1 MVLTNFLKEILRE
14 NKMQSFNRQ
23 HTFNT
28 IAKQGGVMPSYWL
41 AIESISLGNDRSPSS
56 GFREGAGY
64 A

>member
-1 MVLTNFLKEILRE
+1 
-14 NKMQSFNRQ
+14 MQSFNRQ

-41 AIESISLGNDRSPSS
+41 AIESISLSNDRTPSS
-56 GFREGAGY
+56 GSMEGSGY

>member
-1 MVLTNFLKEILRE
+1 MVLTNKFERDFRE

-41 AIESISLGNDRSPSS
+41 AIESISLSNDRTPSLGS
-56 GFREGAGY
+56 LEDAM
-64 A
+64 

>member
-1 MVLTNFLKEILRE
+1 
-14 NKMQSFNRQ
+14 MQSIFRQ
-23 HTFNT
+23 SHFNT

-41 AIESISLGNDRSPSS
+41 AIEINSLSSDRTPSS